1 MTYDSTYRPRRC
13 SSRWLDAD
21 CPKGVLC
28 IMDHPAFADRYTIF
42 YTDVMPDSY
51 GFPWISYRAASAAPF
66 HPQGVGLYC
75 QMEAHKV
82 AAYRYSQKH
91 RYAKWSSLPEDVK
104 HLVRQD
110 LEPES

>member
-1 MTYDSTYRPRRC
+1 MPYASTYRPRRC
-13 SSRWLDAD
+13 SSRWLDED

-42 YTDVMPDSY
+42 YTDITYDSR
-51 GFPWISYRAASAAPF
+51 GWPWISYRAASAAPF

-91 RYAKWSSLPEDVK
+91 RYARWSSLPEDVK
-104 HLVRQD
+104 RLVRQD